1 MLPVSALVPKH
12 GPRPFGRGP
21 CRAIHVLE
29 AEAQVCLGRPRG
41 RRQGWR
47 RGRWR
52 QRRETNAQVGR
63 KSTLSRTQRRIHPN
77 AGPSGRGSRGRRK
90 YRRRRWRRQ
99 RRETNAQVGRKSTLS
114 RTQRR
119 IHPNAGPSGRGSRGR
134 RKYRRRRWRGQRR
147 ATDTEPE
154 VPAAGSVPPYLV
166 CQRASGTGQREGQRS
181 GDSARDLQGR
191 TYSRFRQQI
200 VPSIGCWFWH
210 DPPVGR

>member
-90 YRRRRWRRQ
+90 YRRRRWR
-99 RRETNAQVGRKSTLS
+99 
-114 RTQRR
+114 
-119 IHPNAGPSGRGSRGR
+119 
-134 RKYRRRRWRGQRR
+134 GQRR

-181 GDSARDLQGR
+181 GDGARDLQGR